1 MNGADSLMKAL
12 AKEGVEVCFANPG
25 TSEMHLVNALDSQ
38 GEIRAILCLFEG
50 VCTGAADGYG
60 RMTGRP
66 ALTLLH
72 LGPGLANGIANL
84 HNARR
89 ADSPIINLVGDH
101 ADYHRQ
107 HDSPLNSNI
116 TTLASNVSSW
126 IKSDSTATSLSSDA
140 IRALNS
146 AINPK
151 PCPDGRISTL
161 IIPANAAWE
170 EGVEPTEN
178 CELRERDRVSKAT
191 LEGVAKQ
198 IDSECLILL
207 GSDGLSIAARQAA
220 GRISKRT
227 KCRVAMSMFSEKI
240 EHGTG
245 LPISERLPYFPEQ
258 VTAFL
263 KGVKKLILAGAAK
276 PVSFF
281 AYPSLPS
288 VPIPEEVEILTLSR
302 SHEDTTYA
310 LENIVNFLGL
320 DDEVFTAYKSEK
332 VKLSS
337 SKLSSKTIGEVL
349 ASTLPEG
356 AIVCGDSGGGF
367 DAFEPCQNAMPH
379 TWLNLTGGSIGQGGP
394 VSVGAAVACPDRQV
408 VSLLGDGAFM
418 YTMQALWTQAREK
431 LNVTTII
438 YKNEK
443 YRILEIEYW
452 RLGVNSIGEKASGL
466 FNLGDPSIGYCS
478 LAKGMGVQSISVDT
492 VESFNKALEV
502 AFSITGP
509 YLIEACL
516 EEKEKM

>member
-1 MNGADSLMKAL
+1 MNGADSLIKAL

-263 KGVKKLILAGAAK
+263 KGVK
-276 PVSFF
+276 
-281 AYPSLPS
+281 
-288 VPIPEEVEILTLSR
+288 
-302 SHEDTTYA
+302 
-310 LENIVNFLGL
+310 N
-320 DDEVFTAYKSEK
+320 
-332 VKLSS
+332 
-337 SKLSSKTIGEVL
+337 
-349 ASTLPEG
+349 
-356 AIVCGDSGGGF
+356 
-367 DAFEPCQNAMPH
+367 
-379 TWLNLTGGSIGQGGP
+379 
-394 VSVGAAVACPDRQV
+394 
-408 VSLLGDGAFM
+408 
-418 YTMQALWTQAREK
+418 
-431 LNVTTII
+431 
-438 YKNEK
+438 
-443 YRILEIEYW
+443 
-452 RLGVNSIGEKASGL
+452 
-466 FNLGDPSIGYCS
+466 
-478 LAKGMGVQSISVDT
+478 
-492 VESFNKALEV
+492 
-502 AFSITGP
+502 
-509 YLIEACL
+509 
-516 EEKEKM
+516 

>member
-1 MNGADSLMKAL
+1 MP
-12 AKEGVEVCFANPG
+12 EGQA
-25 TSEMHLVNALDSQ
+25 
-38 GEIRAILCLFEG
+38 
-50 VCTGAADGYG
+50 
-60 RMTGRP
+60 
-66 ALTLLH
+66 
-72 LGPGLANGIANL
+72 
-84 HNARR
+84 
-89 ADSPIINLVGDH
+89 SPIINLVGDH

-140 IRALNS
+140 IQALNS

-302 SHEDTTYA
+302 STK
-310 LENIVNFLGL
+310 I
-320 DDEVFTAYKSEK
+320 
-332 VKLSS
+332 
-337 SKLSSKTIGEVL
+337 
-349 ASTLPEG
+349 
-356 AIVCGDSGGGF
+356 
-367 DAFEPCQNAMPH
+367 
-379 TWLNLTGGSIGQGGP
+379 
-394 VSVGAAVACPDRQV
+394 
-408 VSLLGDGAFM
+408 
-418 YTMQALWTQAREK
+418 
-431 LNVTTII
+431 
-438 YKNEK
+438 
-443 YRILEIEYW
+443 
-452 RLGVNSIGEKASGL
+452 RL
-466 FNLGDPSIGYCS
+466 
-478 LAKGMGVQSISVDT
+478 MR
-492 VESFNKALEV
+492 
-502 AFSITGP
+502 
-509 YLIEACL
+509 
-516 EEKEKM
+516 

>member
-1 MNGADSLMKAL
+1 MNGAESLVKAL
-12 AKEGVEVCFANPG
+12 AREGVEVCFANPG

-38 GEIRAILCLFEG
+38 AKIRSVLCLFEG

-60 RMTGRP
+60 RMTGKP
-66 ALTLLH
+66 AATLLH

-89 ADSPIINLVGDH
+89 AFSPIINLVGDH
-101 ADYHRQ
+101 ADYHRE
-107 HDSPLNSNI
+107 HDAPLNSNI
-116 TTLASNVSSW
+116 TSLAGNVSSW
-126 IKSDSTATSLSSDA
+126 IKSDSTAISLSSDA
-140 IRALNS
+140 IQALNS
-146 AINPK
+146 ALNPK
-151 PCPDGRISTL
+151 PCPDGQISTL
-161 IIPANAAWE
+161 IIPANATWE
-170 EGVEPTEN
+170 QGVESKESTE
-178 CELRERDRVSKAT
+178 LKERDQVSEEM

-207 GSDGLSIAARQAA
+207 GSDGLSVASRQAA

-227 KCRVAMSMFSEKI
+227 KCRVAMSMFSEKF
-240 EHGTG
+240 EHGAG
-245 LPISERLPYFPEQ
+245 LPVSERLPYFPGQ

-263 KGVKKLILAGAAK
+263 KGVKKLILAGASK

-288 VPIPEEVEILTLSR
+288 VPIPEEVEIVTLSR
-302 SHEDTTYA
+302 SHEDTTSA

-320 DDEVFTAYKSEK
+320 NDEDFTAYQREK
-332 VKLSS
+332 VELSS
-337 SKLSSKTIGEVL
+337 SDLSSKTIGEVL
-349 ASTLPEG
+349 AGALPEG

-367 DAFEPCQNAMPH
+367 DAFEPCQNAMQH

-394 VSVGAAVACPDRQV
+394 VSVGAAVACPDKRV

-418 YTMQALWTQAREK
+418 YTLQALWTQAREG

-452 RLGVNSIGEKASGL
+452 RLGVNRIGETAGGL
-466 FNLGDPSIGYCS
+466 FNLGDPSIDYCS
-478 LAKGMGVQSISVDT
+478 LAKGMGVESISVNT
-492 VESFNKALEV
+492 AASFKAALEL
-502 AFSITGP
+502 AFRRQGP
-509 YLIEACL
+509 YLIEACV
-516 EEKEKM
+516 

>member
-1 MNGADSLMKAL
+1 M
-12 AKEGVEVCFANPG
+12 
-25 TSEMHLVNALDSQ
+25 
-38 GEIRAILCLFEG
+38 
-50 VCTGAADGYG
+50 
-60 RMTGRP
+60 
-66 ALTLLH
+66 
-72 LGPGLANGIANL
+72 
-84 HNARR
+84 
-89 ADSPIINLVGDH
+89 
-101 ADYHRQ
+101 
-107 HDSPLNSNI
+107 
-116 TTLASNVSSW
+116 
-126 IKSDSTATSLSSDA
+126 
-140 IRALNS
+140 
-146 AINPK
+146 
-151 PCPDGRISTL
+151 
-161 IIPANAAWE
+161 
-170 EGVEPTEN
+170 
-178 CELRERDRVSKAT
+178 
-191 LEGVAKQ
+191 
-198 IDSECLILL
+198 
-207 GSDGLSIAARQAA
+207 
-220 GRISKRT
+220 
-227 KCRVAMSMFSEKI
+227 
-240 EHGTG
+240 
-245 LPISERLPYFPEQ
+245 
-258 VTAFL
+258 
-263 KGVKKLILAGAAK
+263 ILAGAAK

-302 SHEDTTYA
+302 SHEDTTHA

-337 SKLSSKTIGEVL
+337 SKLSSKTIGKVL

-516 EEKEKM
+516 EEKKKCREGELLIKKRRAPK